1 MDKGKCDEAPFSFQE
16 KITFFI
22 KWQCILT
29 CPIDCGLSKSPVLWD
44 VVCLMLRFPLF
55 FQRALPSLVVTKA
68 RNCHRVRQRRCSYR
82 FQVPYARQK
91 EQQIKLVTWVVWVT
105 IPVTECTRDVSNGCI
120 LHEKGNIKGREIFGL
135 TYRKWLE
142 NTHKRRKFK
151 KRIPAI
157 LLGFLVEM
165 LYLFVQHLKVR
176 IYKHN
181 LRPNFTGK
189 IILELG
195 TCKYP
200 VRRCP

>member
-1 MDKGKCDEAPFSFQE
+1 
-16 KITFFI
+16 
-22 KWQCILT
+22 
-29 CPIDCGLSKSPVLWD
+29 
-44 VVCLMLRFPLF
+44 MLRLPLF

-91 EQQIKLVTWVVWVT
+91 EKQVKLVTWVVWVT

-120 LHEKGNIKGREIFGL
+120 LHEKGNITGKEIFGL

-142 NTHKRRKFK
+142 NTHKRPENKDRSRKLK
-151 KRIPAI
+151 KKDPCNPFRI
-157 LLGFLVEM
+157 LGRKSVPI
-165 LYLFVQHLKVR
+165 FVQHLKVH
-176 IYKHN
+176 IYKHHM
-181 LRPNFTGK
+181 RPNFTEK
-189 IILELG
+189 IILELS